1 MAGKSLHKSVLVFG
15 GTRSGKSAYAL
26 QLAEH
31 AGLAPLMIATA
42 QIHDDEMRARIEAH
56 RLERGPHWRLIE
68 EPLHLLATMQREASP
83 DRLIMVD
90 CLTLWLSNLMFAE
103 QDIAAASQALAQAL
117 PDLGGPVIFV
127 SNELG
132 LGTVPD
138 HALTRRFRDVQG
150 KLNQIMAAACTDVI
164 YVQAGLPRRLKP
176 APAVTFKFN

>member
-1 MAGKSLHKSVLVFG
+1 MSGQKLHKSVLVFG

-26 QLAEH
+26 NMAENS
-31 AGLAPLMIATA
+31 GLAPLMIATA

-56 RLERGPHWRLIE
+56 RLERGPHWSLIE
-68 EPLHLLATMQREASP
+68 EHLDLTATLQHAAAA
-83 DRLIMVD
+83 DKILLVD

-103 QDIAAASQALAQAL
+103 QDYIKAGYALATSVQALA
-117 PDLGGPVIFV
+117 GPVIFV

-138 HALTRRFRDVQG
+138 HPLTRRFRDAQC

-176 APAVTFKFN
+176 APPVNIEF